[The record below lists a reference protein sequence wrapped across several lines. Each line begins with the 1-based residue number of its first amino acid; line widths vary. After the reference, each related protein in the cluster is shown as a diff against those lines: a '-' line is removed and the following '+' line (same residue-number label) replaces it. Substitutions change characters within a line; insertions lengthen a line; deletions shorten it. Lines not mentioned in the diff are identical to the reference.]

1 VTARRGP
8 IGMAEALTAAR
19 VLDFTAERDLVVL
32 MELLGLAWEPEP
44 TPAEARPSK
53 KPTRRRPTSP
63 VGAAAKTA
71 TERQVVAGTRTVAEP
86 LPSEPVA
93 PIAYMSAKPLDP
105 GPPGGGSIAYEPIVP
120 LHQLRAA
127 MTMII
132 RRPRRSIRV
141 DIEAA
146 VELIAEKRPLEQL
159 PRLTEQTLDGGLT
172 IIADVGPEM
181 LLFLDDVDHLVE
193 SAQHVAGEPET
204 RVCWIEDS
212 ADLPPLGTEHP
223 VMIISTLGAARAPTS
238 SPGSAARWQ
247 ELARTMINDEIDVT
261 ALVPHRRR
269 WTNHPAEVRFVAWD
283 DLPEV
288 GRGRS

>member
-1 VTARRGP
+1 MP
-8 IGMAEALTAAR
+8 
-19 VLDFTAERDLVVL
+19 
-32 MELLGLAWEPEP
+32 
-44 TPAEARPSK
+44 
-53 KPTRRRPTSP
+53 
-63 VGAAAKTA
+63 
-71 TERQVVAGTRTVAEP
+71 VVAGMLTVAEP

-93 PIAYMSAKPLDP
+93 PIAYVSAKPLDP
-105 GPPGGGSIAYEPIVP
+105 GPASGGSVAYEPIVP

-132 RRPRRSIRV
+132 RRPRRSILV

-146 VELIAEKRPLEQL
+146 VELIAEKRPVEQL
-159 PRLTEQTLDGGLT
+159 PRLTEQTLDGGVT

-181 LLFLDDVDHLVE
+181 LPYLDDVDHLVE

-223 VMIISTLGAARAPTS
+223 TMIISTLGAARAPGS
-238 SPGSAARWQ
+238 PPGSAARWQ

-261 ALVPHRRR
+261 AVGPHRRR
-269 WTNHPAEVRFVAWD
+269 WTDHPAEVRFVAWD
-283 DLPEV
+283 DLSEV
-288 GRGRS
+288 GRGRT